1 MDASLFTEDAP
12 GKLVPVSTEY
22 GDDWAFVPDP
32 LPPELDLTGI
42 SKAHEEAT
50 LALGELKGLGRDI
63 ARADLFI
70 RPFIRR
76 EAQLGSIIEGTVVD
90 IKDLYVYE
98 TGQLRFPGVGDRQ
111 EAALREV
118 LNYVK
123 AIEFALEQ
131 EELPLSLRLIR
142 KLHEILTSQVRGGEA
157 EAGEFRRLPA
167 GIRGET
173 LKEAAFIAAP
183 VNALNECLARFE
195 EYLRAEDKYSNLIRL
210 AFVHYQFETIHPFRD
225 GNGRIGRLLIHLL
238 LVEWGLLQR
247 PLLYLSRYFEKN
259 KNAYCESLFNVS
271 AKGAWEEWLIF
282 FLQAVTSEARD
293 TIKRISRLQELQS
306 EWRRRLSKERA
317 SALTLRLADNL
328 IENPI
333 INYALASDVLSED
346 YFTARNC
353 VNRLAESGIL
363 SDFGRRGNR
372 KTFIC
377 EPVFDV
383 LFYE

>member
-50 LALGELKGLGRDI
+50 
-63 ARADLFI
+63 
-70 RPFIRR
+70 
-76 EAQLGSIIEGTVVD
+76 
-90 IKDLYVYE
+90 
-98 TGQLRFPGVGDRQ
+98 
-111 EAALREV
+111 
-118 LNYVK
+118 
-123 AIEFALEQ
+123 
-131 EELPLSLRLIR
+131 
-142 KLHEILTSQVRGGEA
+142 
-157 EAGEFRRLPA
+157 
-167 GIRGET
+167 
-173 LKEAAFIAAP
+173 
-183 VNALNECLARFE
+183 
-195 EYLRAEDKYSNLIRL
+195 
-210 AFVHYQFETIHPFRD
+210 
-225 GNGRIGRLLIHLL
+225 
-238 LVEWGLLQR
+238 
-247 PLLYLSRYFEKN
+247 
-259 KNAYCESLFNVS
+259 
-271 AKGAWEEWLIF
+271 WEEWLIF
-282 FLQAVTSEARD
+282 FLQAVTSEARG
-293 TIKRISRLQELQS
+293 TIKRIYRLQELQS
-306 EWRRRLSKERA
+306 EWHRRLSKERA

-333 INYALASDVLSED
+333 INYTLASDVLSED
-346 YFTARNC
+346 YFTGRNC